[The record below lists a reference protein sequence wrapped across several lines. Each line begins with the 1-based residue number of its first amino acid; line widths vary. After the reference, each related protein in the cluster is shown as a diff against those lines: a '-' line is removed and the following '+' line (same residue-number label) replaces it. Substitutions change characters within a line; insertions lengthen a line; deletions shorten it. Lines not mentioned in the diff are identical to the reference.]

1 MSDKRKKTGILGFVS
16 HIILQD
22 LLESVIRKKMHA
34 TFKDVVI
41 EAIVKLFICMF
52 AVYMAIFKP
61 FGEQHSLWFSSLL
74 FIGVLL
80 WSIVEFTSKYYMLP
94 VLIIQKGSVLDG
106 IEEFVEQKYPAVKVG
121 ARIYSKVSRFL
132 LGYSRSSSEIILD
145 FIRFLAKDVITFA
158 SLFSLYIILV
168 HWVFK
173 PIILEK
179 FAGLTAMQIYLFPI
193 RQFL

>member
-1 MSDKRKKTGILGFVS
+1 
-16 HIILQD
+16 
-22 LLESVIRKKMHA
+22 
-34 TFKDVVI
+34 
-41 EAIVKLFICMF
+41 
-52 AVYMAIFKP
+52 
-61 FGEQHSLWFSSLL
+61 
-74 FIGVLL
+74 
-80 WSIVEFTSKYYMLP
+80 MLP